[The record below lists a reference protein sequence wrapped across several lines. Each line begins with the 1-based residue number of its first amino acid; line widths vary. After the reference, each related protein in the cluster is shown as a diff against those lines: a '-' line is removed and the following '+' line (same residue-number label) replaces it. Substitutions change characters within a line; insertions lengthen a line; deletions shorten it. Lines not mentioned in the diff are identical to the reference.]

1 MKDDNARAYL
11 LVKPHCHDGEDEG
24 GVYEVREGDGKDER
38 SGCLGEIEDVVN
50 SHQSEGYASWRGG
63 MISEEIYISHMLS
76 CHWVVEHCHEYQHVK
91 DDA

>member
-38 SGCLGEIEDVVN
+38 SGCLGEIEDV
-50 SHQSEGYASWRGG
+50 G
-63 MISEEIYISHMLS
+63 ISD
-76 CHWVVEHCHEYQHVK
+76 Q
-91 DDA
+91 